1 MLLIECIERGTV
13 DVMHGWRG
21 GGGGAAHRG
30 RARARRPAGARPAG
44 GSAAYGAARPRIGSL
59 LRCCPAYTRC
69 CALLPSSRPVPR

>member
-21 GGGGAAHRG
+21 GGAAHRG
-30 RARARRPAGARPAG
+30 RPRPAGARG